1 MEIRT
6 LKAEEISAKVK
17 TVFGSNAL
25 VLLYKDARVDMTLL
39 DETFGESN
47 WQRHHK
53 EIKGNIYCTL
63 SVWDEQKKC
72 WVEKEDVGTE
82 SMTEAEKGESS
93 DSFKRAGTNWGIG
106 RELYTSPKI
115 IIKLD
120 SGEFKDKKVFTS
132 FYVSHIDYQN
142 RDISELTIIDGNG
155 RVRFDWSMDKPK
167 GNEPAEEKADDL
179 QSYRADLE
187 ARILNSDLPQER
199 KDNAIKGLPTYNK
212 TVLDSVDKMLA
223 KRGF

>member
-63 SVWDEQKKC
+63 SVWDNDKRC

-142 RDISELTIIDGNG
+142 RDISKLTIVDGNG

-167 GNEPAEEKADDL
+167 GNEPVEEKADDL

-199 KDNAIKGLPTYNK
+199 KDNAIKGLPTYDK